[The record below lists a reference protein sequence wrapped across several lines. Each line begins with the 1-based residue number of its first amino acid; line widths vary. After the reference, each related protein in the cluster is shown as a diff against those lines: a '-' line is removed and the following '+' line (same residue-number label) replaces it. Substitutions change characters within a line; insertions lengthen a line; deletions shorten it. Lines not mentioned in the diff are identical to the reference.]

1 MRLLPYEKPRPGQL
15 EAVDWVVRSVER
27 GVRKLVLQ
35 AFTGFGKTAVVVGS
49 GLECLRRGLV
59 DKVVLCVRT
68 RNELDPVMRE
78 LRRFGVDDFVV
89 LFSAKTMCPLAS
101 SEGIDPS
108 SFWLVCAALRYG
120 GKCPYYRR
128 VRNELGSARDRIA
141 SCGSYVE
148 IPRRLADELGVC
160 PFFASLALAETSR
173 FIVCTYPYVF
183 RERIW
188 SSTLR
193 DSLEG
198 KRVLLVVDEAHNI
211 VNLGSLLGEEAS
223 VDALE
228 KGVEEG
234 EKLGLGSSVLETLRA
249 LATRARA
256 LMRSHVGRGWISLTN
271 VPRPSREEVSRAR
284 ELLLELK
291 MRASMAPEEAMRFRS
306 SLPKALAVVELLS
319 RSDFEAFYS
328 PESGTVAAM
337 PVSSEPLSEVLSRFS
352 HVVAMSGTA
361 YVKPLRK
368 LIGDSDSLYLDVEDL
383 GAQSYLRMN
392 VAWCIATF
400 VTSRFEMRSDS
411 MFGRYA
417 EIVRIC
423 RELEVEGAKL
433 FVYPSYDF
441 MRHVLAKLGPR
452 GEHVVV
458 ESRGLTIDEVERRV
472 LELRNCEIHAVAGGK
487 ITEGVEIVEKGES
500 LIKLV
505 AIMGVPYPQPDD
517 YLDKLASF
525 FEKLGV
531 GRFELLETLAVLRVA
546 QSVGRAVRS
555 ELDRAIAVLAD
566 SRFLRPSIRRS
577 LRLSRAFVAR
587 SVEELRKFLTDSYK
601 SLVWR

>member
-249 LATRARA
+249 LATGARA
-256 LMRSHVGRGWISLTN
+256 LMRSHVGRGMDFAN
-271 VPRPSREEVSRAR
+271 QRP
-284 ELLLELK
+284 
-291 MRASMAPEEAMRFRS
+291 
-306 SLPKALAVVELLS
+306 
-319 RSDFEAFYS
+319 
-328 PESGTVAAM
+328 
-337 PVSSEPLSEVLSRFS
+337 
-352 HVVAMSGTA
+352 
-361 YVKPLRK
+361 
-368 LIGDSDSLYLDVEDL
+368 
-383 GAQSYLRMN
+383 
-392 VAWCIATF
+392 
-400 VTSRFEMRSDS
+400 
-411 MFGRYA
+411 
-417 EIVRIC
+417 
-423 RELEVEGAKL
+423 
-433 FVYPSYDF
+433 
-441 MRHVLAKLGPR
+441 
-452 GEHVVV
+452 
-458 ESRGLTIDEVERRV
+458 
-472 LELRNCEIHAVAGGK
+472 
-487 ITEGVEIVEKGES
+487 
-500 LIKLV
+500 
-505 AIMGVPYPQPDD
+505 
-517 YLDKLASF
+517 
-525 FEKLGV
+525 
-531 GRFELLETLAVLRVA
+531 
-546 QSVGRAVRS
+546 
-555 ELDRAIAVLAD
+555 
-566 SRFLRPSIRRS
+566 
-577 LRLSRAFVAR
+577 
-587 SVEELRKFLTDSYK
+587 
-601 SLVWR
+601 